1 MLNIIGFEKQKKY
14 FFSLLE
20 NGQLSHAYLFSG
32 PEMIGKKFFSQYLYE
47 LANKREFN
55 ENDPDLKFI
64 SPQLEKGDTKIY
76 IEDIRN
82 LKSFIYFKPLIG
94 PYKFAIIN
102 DADRLTAEASNSLL
116 KILEEP
122 PKNSI
127 IILIT
132 SKPKYLLPTI
142 SSRCQEVRFNSHSE
156 ENVSDFLKNHELS
169 KEDLKYLTLIS
180 QGQIGWIKKIVDE
193 GQVPEIKKNGEDFG
207 KLLRSGLFERMSYA
221 KRIYEKEDYQNIVS
235 NWISWAYINKS
246 NLQKPALVL
255 KNLIELKTIISQ
267 PQFNHRLALE
277 NFLVNLP

>member
-1 MLNIIGFEKQKKY
+1 MNIIGFEKQKKY
-14 FFSLLE
+14 FSNLLE
-20 NGQLSHAYLFSG
+20 NGQLLHAYLFSG
-32 PEMIGKKFFSQYLYE
+32 PEMIGKKFFSQCLYE

-82 LKSFIYFKPLIG
+82 LKFFIYFKPLIG

-122 PKNSI
+122 PKNSV

-132 SKPKYLLPTI
+132 SKPKHLLPTI

-156 ENVSDFLKNHELS
+156 ENVSDFLKNHKLS

-193 GQVPEIKKNGEDFG
+193 GLMPEIKKNGEDFG
-207 KLLRSGLFERMSYA
+207 KLLGSGLFERMSYA
-221 KRIYEKEDYQNIVS
+221 KKIYEKGDYQNIVS
-235 NWISWAYINKS
+235 NWISWAYTNKN

-277 NFLVNLP
+277 NFLANLP